1 MYVITREDITPGYQ
15 GVQSIHAGI
24 QFVMEHPEFSKVW
37 YKESNYLGWLSVAD
51 EATLI
56 QLIEQAIIHGIPF
69 SVFREPD
76 IGDQITA
83 IALAPGP
90 KSKKLCG
97 KLKLAL
103 KEEK

>member
-1 MYVITREDITPGYQ
+1 MAAGYQ

-24 QFVMEHPEFSKVW
+24 QFGVEHPEIHKVW
-37 YKESNYLGWLSVAD
+37 YEKSNYLGWLSVAD
-51 EATLI
+51 EIALI
-56 QLIEQAIIHGIPF
+56 QLIEQAILHDITF

-76 IGDQITA
+76 IGNQITA